1 MRIRRKRM
9 DFRTSTP
16 ARTGPHL
23 ADVVF
28 GREGG
33 GKWAPDA
40 LFGHTPA
47 ACLPNAPFSRQS
59 PAQPR
64 RGRPARALRRT
75 PAGPLHHPES
85 DLIWVCHE
93 FFAVDEAPAPRL
105 VLSTVPRGRCQ

>member
-1 MRIRRKRM
+1 MRIRRKRVN
-9 DFRTSTP
+9 FRTSTP

-33 GKWAPDA
+33 GKWAPAA

-75 PAGPLHHPES
+75 PAGPCITRNQTSSGSATSFLQLTKRP
-85 DLIWVCHE
+85 
-93 FFAVDEAPAPRL
+93 
-105 VLSTVPRGRCQ
+105 VLAWYCRPFQGGDAN